1 MSGPHLRRAALL
13 AGSAGVLVL
22 TACSS
27 SSGASPA
34 SSGSVSSGSVAEVS
48 SAVVD
53 QVSSDAEVTG
63 PITVGSL
70 EFGSSR
76 VMAELYVRALREAGF
91 AAQLTVPST
100 NPVLVQAMEAGAV
113 DVLPGYV
120 GPLSDYL
127 YIADNGEDAVRPAT
141 TDLAT
146 TLAAGNAL
154 AAPRGLELLD
164 ATPAAET
171 AAFAVS
177 KDFAEA
183 TGVTTLS
190 RLAEW
195 SKANPLRMGGEKLCE
210 VRPYCLPNLVDTY
223 GVVVKEYVPLSADGT
238 IVRSSLV
245 DGGIEVGYLSGTDSE
260 TSNPDLVVLAQDK
273 PLNIVGNI
281 APLVRRDIA
290 TPEVV
295 VALNEVSA
303 KVTDEALGA
312 MVEAV
317 QSDGQPIA
325 RVTGDFVAAQ
335 GIGEGLYTGPTKVV
349 SASVPQEVPVA
360 PTIAPAGGPVRISYA
375 PLVDTEIAAQIYARA
390 LVNAGIDVQVGDP
403 QEPSELIASL
413 PGGTVQFAPMRL
425 NTLVN
430 LLNTQANGALA
441 APIEGRNVN
450 KMIATARD
458 LGGPRGMTILKNSTA
473 TVSSAWSV
481 NNNFVANTGI
491 TTLSELA
498 RVSQNRP
505 IIVAGPPTC
514 ADEVWC
520 KPFLED
526 KYGIKIAQFVPL
538 DYGGALSRGA
548 IDSGA
553 VDVAWLDG
561 NDGGIEEFG
570 FKVLTDDLGRE
581 SVNPIT
587 PVLNAA
593 SVTPEI
599 AKVLDE
605 VSTVLTTDDLKAM
618 NYAVEFERRSMVE
631 VVDEFLRDKGLA

>member
-1 MSGPHLRRAALL
+1 MGTTGRRVRRLAVAAAA
-13 AGSAGVLVL
+13 AGALTL
-22 TACSS
+22 TACTSG
-27 SSGASPA
+27 SGAAQPSA
-34 SSGSVSSGSVAEVS
+34 GSSVAEVAATAM
-48 SAVVD
+48 AVE
-53 QVSSDAEVTG
+53 QVSAEAEVAG
-63 PITVGSL
+63 PITIGSL

-100 NPVLVQAMEAGAV
+100 NAVLVEAMEAGAV
-113 DVLPGYV
+113 DILPTYV
-120 GPLSDYL
+120 GPLADAL
-127 YIADNGEDAVRPAT
+127 YIADNGEGAVRPPT
-141 TDLAT
+141 TDLPT
-146 TLAAGNAL
+146 TLDAANTL
-154 AAPRGLELLD
+154 AAPRGLVLLD
-164 ATPAAET
+164 PTPAVET

-177 KDFAEA
+177 KDFSEA
-183 TGVTTLS
+183 TGITTLS
-190 RLAEW
+190 QMAEW
-195 SKANPLRMGGEKLCE
+195 SKANPMRMGGEELCE
-210 VRPYCLPNLVDTY
+210 VRPYCLPNLVSTY
-223 GVVVKEYVPLSADGT
+223 GMVVKEFVPLSADGT
-238 IVRSSLV
+238 VVRSSLV
-245 DGGIEVGYLSGTDSE
+245 DGGIELGYLAGTDSE
-260 TSNPDLVVLAQDK
+260 ASNPDLLVLTEDT
-273 PLNIVGNI
+273 PLNLVGNI
-281 APLVRRDIA
+281 APLVRRGIA

-295 VALNEVSA
+295 AALNDLSA
-303 KVTDEALGA
+303 TVTDQALGS

-317 QSDGQPIA
+317 QSDGLPIA

-349 SASVPQEVPVA
+349 SVSVPREQPDA
-360 PTIAPAGGPVRISYA
+360 PTTTPAGGPLRISHD
-375 PLVDTEIAAQIYARA
+375 PLTDTEIAAQVYARA
-390 LVNAGIDVQVGDP
+390 LVNAGIPVQVEDP
-403 QEPSELIASL
+403 RDAAELITAL

-430 LLNTQANGALA
+430 TLNTEANGELV

-450 KMIATARD
+450 KMLAKSRD
-458 LGGPRGMTILKNSTA
+458 LATVRGMTILKNSTA

-491 TTLSELA
+491 TTLSDLA

-520 KPFLED
+520 KSFLED

-538 DYGGALSRGA
+538 DYGGGLTRGA

-553 VDVAWLDG
+553 VDVGWLDG
-561 NDGGIEEFG
+561 NDGGIAEFG
-570 FKVLTDDLGRE
+570 FQVLTDDLGRE

-599 AKVLDE
+599 TKVLNA
-605 VSTVLTTDDLKAM
+605 VSTVLTTDDIKEM
-618 NYAVEFERRSMVE
+618 IYAVEFERQNMSA
-631 VVDEFLRDKGLA
+631 VVDAFLREKGLA